1 MAALE
6 GKVAIVTGAARMR
19 GIGRA
24 IALRLARDGADLV
37 ISGRARPPDSFPEE
51 ERSADWRGLV
61 SVAQEIEALG
71 RRALAVE
78 ADVSRND
85 DVTRMVA
92 AALDAFGRIDILVN
106 NAAIAHSGDHA
117 LWEIPDEEWYPVV
130 DVNLNGVF
138 LCCRAAIPPMIDAG
152 RGGRI
157 INFSS
162 AAGRVGVP
170 RYGAYIASKAAV
182 VGLTQMLALE
192 LAPYQITANAVA
204 PGSIDTDMMDGT
216 FHRMAARA
224 GSDFQTLKGAVVGT
238 IPLARQGQ
246 PSDIA
251 AAVAFL
257 ASEDAAWVTGQCLDV
272 NGGSLMK

>member
-24 IALRLARDGADLV
+24 IALRLALEGADLV
-37 ISGRARPPDSFPEE
+37 ISGRVRSPESFPEE
-51 ERSADWRGLV
+51 EREAGWRGLA
-61 SVAQEIEALG
+61 SVAEEIEASG
-71 RRALAVE
+71 RRALTVE

-85 DVTRMVA
+85 DVARMVA
-92 AALDAFGRIDILVN
+92 AALDAFGRIDVLVN
-106 NAAIAHSGDHA
+106 NAAVAHSGDHA
-117 LWEIPDEEWYPVV
+117 LWEIDDDEWCRVV

-138 LCCRAAIPPMIDAG
+138 LCCRAAIPPMIEAG
-152 RGGRI
+152 RGGRV
-157 INFSS
+157 INLSS

-170 RYGAYIASKAAV
+170 RYGAYIATKAAV

-216 FHRMAARA
+216 FRRMADRA
-224 GSDFQTLKGAVVGT
+224 GTDFQALKGAVLGT

-246 PSDIA
+246 PADIA

-257 ASEDAAWVTGQCLDV
+257 ASDDAAWVTGQCLDV
-272 NGGSLMK
+272 NGGSLMT